1 MIFGRD
7 LLKKEA
13 RDERLAH
20 MVALVLAALTGKSTA
35 DFGKPAV
42 RRACG
47 RRRISRFSSSFLRT
61 QEPIR
66 RRIPAH
72 ATSFL
77 ERRS

>member
-35 DFGKPAV
+35 DFGKAGIA
-42 RRACG
+42 RRAVAG
-47 RRRISRFSSSFLRT
+47 ASAGLS
-61 QEPIR
+61 
-66 RRIPAH
+66 
-72 ATSFL
+72 
-77 ERRS
+77 RRSCDRRNPYAAGLSMSGGSLSILP